1 MIYTEMTKKALKL
14 SFEAHKEQK
23 DKGGLP
29 YVYHPFHLA
38 EQMTS
43 EEAVVVA
50 LLHDVVEDTDRSLD
64 DIRAQG
70 FPERVIDALALL
82 THDKTTP
89 YFDYVARV
97 KTNPI
102 AREVKLADLEHNA
115 DLSRLDKVEEKDKAR
130 AEKYRQAVAILR
142 EEPLDGRALTERAE
156 KQGYPEFKQ
165 LVEAMEEAGEID
177 REDTEKTLK
186 NIKKRENGE
195 EYSLADHIGAMV
207 FSLLSS
213 QRDWGPIERNAD
225 RIREIFRNFDVD
237 WLLATA
243 TERPRSIVDELMKI
257 KCGNRQIGKQIEALP
272 DNIKTLPRIAEE
284 HGSIDAYYNK
294 TPARDVLHELSAKK
308 YKLKMMGVP
317 LVSEYL
323 RNVGLDLV
331 KPDVHVTRLL
341 GRLGYTEHSPAKD
354 KEALDVCEKIA
365 KAYGIRQVKVDA
377 VLWGYCANGRYK
389 KCTDDPDCS
398 GCRAYP
404 CARCPK

>member
-38 EQMTS
+38 EQMIS

-70 FPERVIDALALL
+70 FPESVIEALALL
-82 THDKTTP
+82 THDKATP

-130 AEKYRQAVAILR
+130 AEKYRQAAAILR
-142 EEPLDGRALTERAE
+142 EEPLDGRALAERAE

-186 NIKKRENGE
+186 NIKSGRMAKNIR
-195 EYSLADHIGAMV
+195 SLITSARWFFRFCQASAIGARLSV
-207 FSLLSS
+207 TPIGSERSSVTSTSIGFS
-213 QRDWGPIERNAD
+213 RR
-225 RIREIFRNFDVD
+225 
-237 WLLATA
+237 
-243 TERPRSIVDELMKI
+243 RPS
-257 KCGNRQIGKQIEALP
+257 AP
-272 DNIKTLPRIAEE
+272 DQSLTN
-284 HGSIDAYYNK
+284 
-294 TPARDVLHELSAKK
+294 
-308 YKLKMMGVP
+308 
-317 LVSEYL
+317 
-323 RNVGLDLV
+323 
-331 KPDVHVTRLL
+331 
-341 GRLGYTEHSPAKD
+341 
-354 KEALDVCEKIA
+354 
-365 KAYGIRQVKVDA
+365 
-377 VLWGYCANGRYK
+377 
-389 KCTDDPDCS
+389 
-398 GCRAYP
+398 
-404 CARCPK
+404 